1 MSEEQKSGAD
11 PDRLLR
17 ELERVE
23 ARLQRWIQEAPEN
36 ALLFRSDPLAAM
48 KAAGL
53 NIDDEIMLEL
63 ERVIAEIARKL
74 G

>member
-1 MSEEQKSGAD
+1 LSEKENSRPGR
-11 PDRLLR
+11 DRLLN

-23 ARLQRWIQEAPEN
+23 ARLQEWIQESPQN
-36 ALLFRSDPLAAM
+36 SQLFLSDPLAAM

-53 NIDDEIMLEL
+53 DIDDEIMLEL

-74 G
+74 K